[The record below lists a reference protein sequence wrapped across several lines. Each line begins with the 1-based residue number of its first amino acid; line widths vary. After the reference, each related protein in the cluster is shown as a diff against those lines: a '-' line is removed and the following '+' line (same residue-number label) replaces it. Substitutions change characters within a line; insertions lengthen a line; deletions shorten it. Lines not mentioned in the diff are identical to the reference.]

1 MSATAKLLT
10 ILLLIMSAAYA
21 AVSASLFAK
30 RQDYKTKLEKLAAEK
45 GAMEADL
52 KGKIEEWQSRSR
64 KIEKEKQAADGKV
77 GQLTTALRREEAG
90 NKRLEAQ
97 LASRAKEVERL
108 QTSNETLVSELKAE
122 KGEVRHLR
130 AKADKLDAELVAVR
144 EDTKQ
149 KARKIEELADAKSQ
163 QERDIA
169 GLKESL
175 TETKTALGDREQTL
189 ELLTKKGVDIGQA
202 SKRIVLGR
210 VIGTRGNVVVINRGR
225 DDGVLIGSDFT
236 IHGESD
242 RGYVGK
248 MRVYQVEKDL
258 AYGSP
263 VKGFVTKPIK
273 IGDQVRNDIQ

>member
-30 RQDYKTKLEKLAAEK
+30 RQDYKTKLEKLASEK

-52 KGKIEEWQSRSR
+52 KAKIEEWQSRSR
-64 KIEKEKQAADGKV
+64 KIEKEKQAADGKI

-90 NKRLEAQ
+90 NKRLEGQ
-97 LASRAKEVERL
+97 LAGRAKEVERL
-108 QTSNETLVSELKAE
+108 QTSNETLVTELKAE
-122 KGEVRHLR
+122 KGEVRRLR
-130 AKADKLDAELVAVR
+130 AKGDKLDTELVAAR
-144 EDTKQ
+144 EEAKQ

-175 TETKTALGDREQTL
+175 TDTKTALGDREGTL
-189 ELLTKKGVDIGQA
+189 ELLVKKGVDIGQA
-202 SKRIVLGR
+202 SKKVVLGR

-225 DDGVLIGSDFT
+225 NDGVLIGSDFT
-236 IHGESD
+236 IHGGSD

-248 MRVYQVEKDL
+248 MRVYQVETDL

-263 VKGFVTKPIK
+263 VKGFVTKPIQ